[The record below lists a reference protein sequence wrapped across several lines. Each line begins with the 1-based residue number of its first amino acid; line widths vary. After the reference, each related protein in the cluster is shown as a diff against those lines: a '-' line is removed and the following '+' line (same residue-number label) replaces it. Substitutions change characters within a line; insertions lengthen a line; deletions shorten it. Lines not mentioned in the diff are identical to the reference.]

1 MIVFSFLYGLK
12 HLTIFQYNEFGR
24 TMILKGK
31 HSGGFLKNYFL
42 EIIHNVLNIQEAYLW
57 SMKTNDN

>member
-1 MIVFSFLYGLK
+1 MIVFSFLYGPK
-12 HLTIFQYNEFGR
+12 HLTIFQYNEFRR

-42 EIIHNVLNIQEAYLW
+42 EIIHEVLIYTGNIFVEYE
-57 SMKTNDN
+57 NE

>member
-1 MIVFSFLYGLK
+1 MIVFSFLYGPK

-24 TMILKGK
+24 TMISKGK

-42 EIIHNVLNIQEAYLW
+42 EIIHKVLIYTGNIFVEYE
-57 SMKTNDN
+57 NE